1 MSVVAYR
8 AFAQEPSESNFE
20 GLTKRL
26 LALRAEIDAI
36 LLELASHA
44 TAMSQAAVLTAEPM
58 PVLAAPAGEPAA
70 AIEPDMLPAPSDT
83 SADDAPMPEAGA
95 MVEAAEAAF
104 EPIPEATEPGEPTEM
119 IGAPEMAAA
128 AANEQP
134 DAEAVALE
142 PVEVEPYAH
151 AWTEPTSEEA
161 APMAALDTIG
171 ETELAPPAE
180 IAATEAV
187 SAEPAMLEATQASAS
202 QAAESEERPEPL
214 AAPMDIAPAAADA
227 AQTADSPVMPASAA
241 IISLNARQ
249 RKHKG
254 GVVIG
259 PPKRTRSGRF
269 LAAKIAA
276 GILVL
281 LTAAT
286 LLMIADRSAMGGVP
300 SLNWMPQAPS
310 VPTGIE
316 WLLQRINV
324 GAAELSGNVAADPLP
339 LGDPLASLAWGA

>member
-1 MSVVAYR
+1 
-8 AFAQEPSESNFE
+8 
-20 GLTKRL
+20 
-26 LALRAEIDAI
+26 
-36 LLELASHA
+36 
-44 TAMSQAAVLTAEPM
+44 
-58 PVLAAPAGEPAA
+58 
-70 AIEPDMLPAPSDT
+70 
-83 SADDAPMPEAGA
+83 
-95 MVEAAEAAF
+95 
-104 EPIPEATEPGEPTEM
+104 
-119 IGAPEMAAA
+119 
-128 AANEQP
+128 
-134 DAEAVALE
+134 
-142 PVEVEPYAH
+142 
-151 AWTEPTSEEA
+151 
-161 APMAALDTIG
+161 
-171 ETELAPPAE
+171 
-180 IAATEAV
+180 
-187 SAEPAMLEATQASAS
+187 MLEATQPSAS

-214 AAPMDIAPAAADA
+214 AAPMDVAPAAADVA
-227 AQTADSPVMPASAA
+227 PTADSPVMPASAA

-259 PPKRTRSGRF
+259 PPQRTRSGRF

-286 LLMIADRSAMGGVP
+286 LLMIADRSAMGSVP

-324 GAAELSGNVAADPLP
+324 GAAKSSGNVAADPLP